1 VARFRNLTFLIAAF
15 STAILV
21 SVSGVI
27 GFVGLMIPHLT
38 RRVAGQLH
46 RRLVVGCAVF
56 GAVILLGSDLL
67 ARALLQPQE
76 LPIGII
82 TSSIGAFFVVT
93 MLIRNRI

>member
-1 VARFRNLTFLIAAF
+1 
-15 STAILV
+15 
-21 SVSGVI
+21 
-27 GFVGLMIPHLT
+27 M
-38 RRVAGQLH
+38 
-46 RRLVVGCAVF
+46 VGCAVF